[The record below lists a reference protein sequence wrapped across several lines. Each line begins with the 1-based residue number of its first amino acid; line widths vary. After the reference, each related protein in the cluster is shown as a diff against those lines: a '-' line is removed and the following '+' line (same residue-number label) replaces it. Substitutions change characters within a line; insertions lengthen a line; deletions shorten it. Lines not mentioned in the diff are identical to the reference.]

1 MSTLWAVV
9 RVGGLLLFAIAVALA
24 GALGYTV
31 YRPLPVTAGDLTVP
45 GLRARVEVLRDGNG
59 IPHLYAA
66 NEHDL
71 FFAQGYVH
79 AQDRFFQMD
88 FWRHVTGGRLSEM
101 FGPGTLSEDR
111 FLRTVGWQRVAAQE
125 YAQASPE
132 VRAVLD
138 AYAAGVNA
146 YIADR
151 APADLSVEYSI
162 LAATGYAPA
171 RVEPWTPVHS
181 LAWAKAMAWDL
192 GSNLGDELT
201 GARLITL
208 LGPERAAE
216 LMPEPPADNPVILPE
231 FVYPSGEAAGGG
243 GPMARS
249 LSQPGLTLQR
259 GGSLDSGIGS
269 NNWTLAGSR
278 TETGAPILANDPHL
292 GPQMPALWYL
302 IGLHCQPVTADCPY
316 QVAGYS
322 LPGDPGVIIGFNNRI
337 AWGVTNN
344 YPDVQDVVIE
354 RLDPSNA
361 DQYEVDGEFVPMDEV
376 RDETLNV
383 LGREPELLTVRVTR
397 HGPLIH
403 DPLVYENAAKL
414 ISETVTIGDVTLGPD
429 YGLALRWTALEPGT
443 LFESVLA
450 LNRAQTFDQF
460 RDALRLWDVPS
471 QNFVYADVDGNIG
484 YQMPG
489 RVPIR
494 AGYDGALPV
503 PGWDSQRTWS
513 GFVPFDELPYQ
524 LNPARGY
531 VVTAN
536 QPVVAGP
543 APYAITGNAADMG
556 YRGARITA
564 LIEADPLLSVDD
576 VARIQADNYSL
587 NAEVMLPYVL
597 ALEINDPAVRAAQQQ
612 LAGWDRQMHRDST
625 AAAIYASLY
634 RALVRA
640 MFDEALPPDLWPSG
654 GDNTWAVLAQL
665 LPQPENAWWG
675 PAGRDEALRAALTTG
690 VAYLRDRL
698 GDNPNEWRWGRLHE
712 TYLRNR
718 TLGRSGVGPIEA
730 LLNRGPYPTSG
741 GSSIVNATSFNLACE
756 GRTPVPCSNPFE
768 TTNLPSMRM
777 IVDLSDLDNTRVIH
791 TTGQSGHTASR
802 HYADMAEPWAAIAFL
817 RMPFSRA
824 AVEAATTDRLYLN
837 P

>member
-1 MSTLWAVV
+1 
-9 RVGGLLLFAIAVALA
+9 VGGLLLFAIAVALA
-24 GALGYTV
+24 GVLGYTV
-31 YRPLPVTAGDLTVP
+31 YRPLPVTAGNLTVP
-45 GLRARVEVLRDGNG
+45 GLRARVEVLRDANG

-88 FWRHVTGGRLSEM
+88 FWRHVTAGRLAEM

-151 APADLSVEYSI
+151 APADLSVEYAI
-162 LAATGYAPA
+162 LAATGYAPE
-171 RVEPWTPVHS
+171 RVEAWTPVHS

-192 GSNLGDELT
+192 GSNLNDELI
-201 GARLITL
+201 GARLVAL

-249 LSQPGLTLQR
+249 LSQPGLALQR

-354 RLDPSNA
+354 RLNA
-361 DQYEVDGEFVPMDEV
+361 SSPDRYEVEGEFVPFEEV
-376 RDETLNV
+376 RQEQLGV
-383 LGREPELLTVRVTR
+383 LGRAPESLTVRVTR

-403 DPLVYENAAKL
+403 DPLVYEDAAML
-414 ISETVTIGDVTLGPD
+414 ISETVTIGDVTLGPE
-429 YGLALRWTALEPGT
+429 YGLALRWTALQPGT

-494 AGYDGALPV
+494 TGYDGTLPV
-503 PGWDSQRTWS
+503 PGWDGQQTWT
-513 GFVPFDELPYQ
+513 GFVPFDDLPYQ

-531 VVTAN
+531 VITAN

-543 APYAITGNAADMG
+543 TPYAITGNAADMG

-576 VARIQADNYSL
+576 VARIQADNYNS

-597 ALEINDPAVRAAQQQ
+597 ALEVDDPAVRAAQQQ
-612 LAGWDRQMHRDST
+612 LASWDRQMQRDS
-625 AAAIYASLY
+625 APAAIYASLY

-640 MFDEALPPDLWPSG
+640 MFDETLPPDLWPSG
-654 GDNTWAVLAQL
+654 GDNTWAMLAQL

-675 PAGRDEALRAALTTG
+675 PAGRDEALRAALTAG

-698 GDNPNEWRWGRLHE
+698 GDDPNEWRWGRLHQ
-712 TYLRNR
+712 TVLRNR
-718 TLGRSGVGPIEA
+718 TLGRSGVAPIEA
-730 LLNRGPYPTSG
+730 LLNRGPYATSG

-768 TTNLPSMRM
+768 VTNLPSMRM

-802 HYADMAEPWAAIAFL
+802 HYADMAGPWAAIEFL

>member
-1 MSTLWAVV
+1 
-9 RVGGLLLFAIAVALA
+9 LLFAIAVALA

-45 GLRARVEVLRDGNG
+45 GLRARVEVLRDVNG
-59 IPHLYAA
+59 IPHIYAS

-88 FWRHVTGGRLSEM
+88 FWRHVTAGRLAEM
-101 FGPGTLSEDR
+101 FGAGTLPEDR
-111 FLRTVGWQRVAAQE
+111 FLRTVGWQRVAAEE
-125 YAQASPE
+125 YAQADPQ
-132 VRAVLD
+132 VRATLE

-146 YIADR
+146 YIVDR

-162 LAATGYAPA
+162 LAANGYAPA
-171 RVEPWTPVHS
+171 RLDPWTPIHS

-192 GSNLGDELT
+192 GSNIDDELV
-201 GARLITL
+201 GARLIEL

-216 LMPEPPADNPVILPE
+216 LMPAPPADNPVILPE
-231 FVYPSGEAAGGG
+231 FVYEQAGGATIALA
-243 GPMARS
+243 PHARPAEGAPS
-249 LSQPGLTLQR
+249 SP
-259 GGSLDSGIGS
+259 LDSGVGS

-278 TETGAPILANDPHL
+278 TETGRPILANDPHL

-302 IGLHCQPVTADCPY
+302 IGLHCQPVTDACRY

-354 RLDPSNA
+354 RLDPGNP
-361 DQYEVDGEFVPMDEV
+361 DRYEVEGEFVPMVEV
-376 RDETLNV
+376 RQETLNA
-383 LGREPELLTVRVTR
+383 LGREPETLTVRVTR

-403 DPLVYENAAKL
+403 DPLVYEDAAKL
-414 ISETVTIGDVTLGPD
+414 ISETVTIGDVTLGPEH
-429 YGLALRWTALEPGT
+429 GLALRWTALQPGT

-450 LNRAQTFDQF
+450 LNRAQNFDEF
-460 RDALRLWDVPS
+460 RAALRLWDVPS

-494 AGYDGALPV
+494 SGYDGALPV
-503 PGWDSQRTWS
+503 PGWDSRLTWA
-513 GFVPFDELPYQ
+513 GFVPFEDLPFQ

-531 VVTAN
+531 VITAN
-536 QPVVAGP
+536 QPVVAG
-543 APYAITGNAADMG
+543 ATPYAITGSAVDKG
-556 YRGARITA
+556 YRAARITA
-564 LIEADPLLSVDD
+564 MIEADASISLDD
-576 VARIQADNYSL
+576 VARMQADNYSASAAL
-587 NAEVMLPYVL
+587 LLPYVL
-597 ALEINDPAVRAAQQQ
+597 ALEPDDPALGEFQQQ

-625 AAAIYASLY
+625 PAAIYAGFY

-654 GDNTWAVLAQL
+654 GDSTWAVLAQL
-665 LPQPENAWWG
+665 VAQPGNAWWG
-675 PAGRDEALRAALTTG
+675 PGGRDQALSTALADG
-690 VAYLRDRL
+690 VAYLRQRL
-698 GDNPNEWRWGRLHE
+698 GDDPASWRWGQLHE
-712 TYLRNR
+712 TWLRNR
-718 TLGRSGVGPIEA
+718 TLGRSGIAPIEA

-741 GSSIVNATSFNLACE
+741 GSAIVNATSFNLACE
-756 GRTPVPCSNPFE
+756 GRTPIPCSNPFE

-777 IVDLSDLDNTRVIH
+777 IVDLSNLDNTRVIH

-802 HYADMAEPWAAIAFL
+802 HYADMAEPWAAIEYL
-817 RMPFSRA
+817 PIPFTRA
-824 AVEAATTDRLYLN
+824 AVEAAALDRLVLI